1 MTQKEYEMSQ
11 ENKSAEN
18 RLLAALAHGSVV
30 AQGIGILVG
39 IFVYLTQ
46 REKSRF
52 VAYQGLQAAVYQLIN
67 LIITVVL
74 WLAWGVLYGLSMIP
88 LIRQAETN
96 PDAAPPAIFW
106 ISMILMVIPLVYMVL
121 AGLYGLWGAVR
132 TWQGKDFK
140 YLILGN
146 WLEKSGLWNGNS
158 SAENRRSGL

>member
-1 MTQKEYEMSQ
+1 MNQ

-39 IFVYLTQ
+39 ILVYLTQ
-46 REKSRF
+46 QEKSRY
-52 VAYQGLQAAVYQLIN
+52 VAYQGLQAAVYQLVN
-67 LIITVVL
+67 LIISIGMWVI
-74 WLAWGVLYGLSMIP
+74 WGVIYGVSMIP
-88 LIRQAETN
+88 LIKQAETN

-106 ISMILMVIPLVYMVL
+106 ISMMLMVIPLVYMVL
-121 AGLYGLWGAVR
+121 VGLYGLWGAVR

-146 WLEKSGLWNGNS
+146 WLEKGGLWNENS
-158 SAENRRSGL
+158 

>member
-1 MTQKEYEMSQ
+1 MNQ
-11 ENKSAEN
+11 ENKSAET

-39 IFVYLTQ
+39 IIVYINQ
-46 REKSRF
+46 REKSRY

-88 LIRQAETN
+88 LIMQAETN

-106 ISMILMVIPLVYMVL
+106 VSMILMVIPLVYMVL
-121 AGLYGLWGAVR
+121 VGLYGLWGAVR

-140 YLILGN
+140 YLLLGN
-146 WLEKSGLWNGNS
+146 WLEKSGLWKDDS
-158 SAENRRSGL
+158 SLRAD